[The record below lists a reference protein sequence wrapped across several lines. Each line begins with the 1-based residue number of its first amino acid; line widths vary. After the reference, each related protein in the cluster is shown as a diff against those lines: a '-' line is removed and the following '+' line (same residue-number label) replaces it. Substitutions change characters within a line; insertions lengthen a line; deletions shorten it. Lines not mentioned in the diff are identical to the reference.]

1 MSQFLKVEFHCHTI
15 YSPDSLNF
23 VPDLLKRSREKG
35 IDRLIITD
43 HNSIYGAQLAREL
56 DPELVIIG
64 EEILTQKGELLASFV
79 KEKIPAGLTPMEAIE
94 KLKNQGAFISVSH
107 PFDLRRHGWQT
118 PDLLEI
124 IPFVDAIE
132 VFNARCIHL
141 DHNRLAKSFAEEHN
155 LPGTVGSD
163 AHILFEVGQATLSLP
178 YFEGADGLRNVIRQG
193 KQITRLSPAWVH
205 LGSGLAHVYK
215 RFLPGYEVEL

>member
-1 MSQFLKVEFHCHTI
+1 MSQFLKVEFHCHTV

-35 IDRLIITD
+35 IDRLIITE

-94 KLKNQGAFISVSH
+94 RLKNQGAFISVSH

-132 VFNARCIHL
+132 VFNARCINPE
-141 DHNRLAKSFAEEHN
+141 HNRLAQSFADENN
-155 LPGTVGSD
+155 LAGTVGSD

-178 YFEGADGLRNVIRQG
+178 YFEGADDLRTVIRQG
-193 KQITRLSPAWVH
+193 KQITHLSPAWVH
-205 LGSGLAHVYK
+205 LGSGLAHLYK
-215 RFLPGYEVEL
+215 YFVPGYGNE

>member
-1 MSQFLKVEFHCHTI
+1 MSQFLKVEFHCHTV

-35 IDRLIITD
+35 IDRLIITE

-94 KLKNQGAFISVSH
+94 RLKVQGAFI
-107 PFDLRRHGWQT
+107 
-118 PDLLEI
+118 
-124 IPFVDAIE
+124 
-132 VFNARCIHL
+132 
-141 DHNRLAKSFAEEHN
+141 
-155 LPGTVGSD
+155 
-163 AHILFEVGQATLSLP
+163 
-178 YFEGADGLRNVIRQG
+178 
-193 KQITRLSPAWVH
+193 
-205 LGSGLAHVYK
+205 
-215 RFLPGYEVEL
+215 